1 MTHQLATLSSIFN
14 TDDWPMLSSKPHVID
29 LDAVTEVPTI
39 EDPLVL
45 SCTLYRYANPNSEDH
60 NPTVRFL
67 NLIKDQSSI
76 LKKTTDVDRK
86 LADEIR
92 RHYRGKFVFL
102 RLRGEQPT
110 KFRQDLEKFV
120 AVDWDPSFTIT
131 EKTVGLICKLP
142 FFYEHDMGLI
152 NDVFGSETHNIK
164 KHVSVG
170 DPVTLTF
177 IKVLDENQ
185 KGKTTFSYWFKDSHD
200 NRFSIPVEKNNS
212 LIPTWEEFIKKPVT
226 LSGHYTSRSYDS
238 LEFYKVARGWK
249 IIG

>member
-1 MTHQLATLSSIFN
+1 MIHALNTARVTNWEEAFTPFN
-14 TDDWPMLSSKPHVID
+14 STKEAPE
-29 LDAVTEVPTI
+29 VTEVPTI

-45 SCTLYRYANPNSEDH
+45 SCTLFRFANPNSEDH
-60 NPTVRFL
+60 DPSFRFF
-67 NLIKDQSSI
+67 NLINHQSQI
-76 LKKTTDVDRK
+76 LEKTTDVDRK
-86 LADEIR
+86 LADDIR

-110 KFRQDLEKFV
+110 KFRKDLEKFV
-120 AVDWDPSFTIT
+120 AVDWNPSFTIT
-131 EKTVGLICKLP
+131 EKTVGMICKLP

-164 KHVSVG
+164 RHVSIG

-177 IKVLDENQ
+177 IKALDENQ
-185 KGKTTFSYWFKDSHD
+185 KGKTTLSYWFKDLHD

-238 LEFYKVARGWK
+238 L
-249 IIG
+249 

>member
-1 MTHQLATLSSIFN
+1 MTHALTTLASAFDNIVFAEPYN
-14 TDDWPMLSSKPHVID
+14 KAEEVID
-29 LDAVTEVPTI
+29 VPTI

-45 SCTLYRYANPNSEDH
+45 SCTLYRYAKPEGGDYDPN
-60 NPTVRFL
+60 VRFL
-67 NLIKDQSSI
+67 SLLKQQHHI
-76 LKKTTDVDRK
+76 LEKTTDEDRK

-92 RHYRGKFVFL
+92 RYYRGKFLFL
-102 RLRGEQPT
+102 KLRGEETT
-110 KFRQDLEKFV
+110 KFRRDLEQFV
-120 AVDWDPSFTIT
+120 MVDWDPSFTIT
-131 EKTVGLICKLP
+131 TKTVGMICKLP

-164 KHVSVG
+164 KHVSIG

-177 IKVLDENQ
+177 IKALDENQ
-185 KGKTTFSYWFKDSHD
+185 KGKTTLSYWFKDSHG

-226 LSGHYTSRSYDS
+226 LSGHYTSRSYDN

-249 IIG
+249 IVT

>member
-1 MTHQLATLSSIFN
+1 MTHALNTARVTDWEEAFTPFTSIKEA
-14 TDDWPMLSSKPHVID
+14 PK
-29 LDAVTEVPTI
+29 VTEVPTI

-45 SCTLYRYANPNSEDH
+45 SCTLFRFANPNSENYD
-60 NPTVRFL
+60 PTVRYL
-67 NLIKDQSSI
+67 NLMNHQSQI
-76 LKKTTDVDRK
+76 LEKTTDVDRK
-86 LADEIR
+86 LADDIR
-92 RHYRGKFVFL
+92 RYYRGKFIFL
-102 RLRGEQPT
+102 RLRGEQHT
-110 KFRQDLEKFV
+110 KFRKDLEKFV
-120 AVDWDPSFTIT
+120 TVDWDPSFTIT
-131 EKTVGLICKLP
+131 EKTVGMICKLP

-164 KHVSVG
+164 KHVSSG

-177 IKVLDENQ
+177 IKALDENQ
-185 KGKTTFSYWFKDSHD
+185 KGKTTFSYWFKDAND

-249 IIG
+249 IVT

>member
-1 MTHQLATLSSIFN
+1 MTHALATLASAFDNIVFAEPYN
-14 TDDWPMLSSKPHVID
+14 K
-29 LDAVTEVPTI
+29 AEEVTEVLTI

-45 SCTLYRYANPNSEDH
+45 SCTLYRYAKPEGDDYDPN
-60 NPTVRFL
+60 VRFL
-67 NLIKDQSSI
+67 SLLKQQHHI
-76 LKKTTDVDRK
+76 LEKTTDEDRK

-92 RHYRGKFVFL
+92 RYYRGKFLFL
-102 RLRGEQPT
+102 KLRGEETLT
-110 KFRQDLEKFV
+110 KFRRDLEQFV
-120 AVDWDPSFTIT
+120 MVDWDPPFTIT
-131 EKTVGLICKLP
+131 AKTVGMICKLP

-152 NDVFGSETHNIK
+152 NDVFGSETHSIK
-164 KHVSVG
+164 KHVSIG

-177 IKVLDENQ
+177 IKALDENQ
-185 KGKTTFSYWFKDSHD
+185 KGKTTFNYWFKDSHG

>member
-1 MTHQLATLSSIFN
+1 MIHALNTARVTNWEEAFTPFN
-14 TDDWPMLSSKPHVID
+14 STKEAPEVN
-29 LDAVTEVPTI
+29 EVPTI

-45 SCTLYRYANPNSEDH
+45 SCTLFRYANPNSKDYD
-60 NPTVRFL
+60 PTVRYL
-67 NLIKDQSSI
+67 NLISHQR
-76 LKKTTDVDRK
+76 LVLAKTTDADRT
-86 LADEIR
+86 LADDIR
-92 RHYRGKFVFL
+92 RYYRGKFVFL
-102 RLRGEQPT
+102 KLRGEQPT
-110 KFRQDLEKFV
+110 KFRKDLEKFV

-131 EKTVGLICKLP
+131 EKTVGMICKLP

-164 KHVSVG
+164 KHVSIG

-177 IKVLDENQ
+177 IKALDENQ

-212 LIPTWEEFIKKPVT
+212 LIPTWEEFIKKPIT

-249 IIG
+249 IVT

>member
-1 MTHQLATLSSIFN
+1 MTHALATLASVFDTAI
-14 TDDWPMLSSKPHVID
+14 TWPIASKQSEVNE
-29 LDAVTEVPTI
+29 VNEVPTI

-45 SCTLYRYANPNSEDH
+45 SCTLFRFANPNSEDYD
-60 NPTVRFL
+60 TDVRFL
-67 NLIKDQSSI
+67 NLMNHQNQI
-76 LKKTTDVDRK
+76 LKKTNDVDRK

-152 NDVFGSETHNIK
+152 NDVFGSETYNIK
-164 KHVSVG
+164 KYVTSN

-212 LIPTWEEFIKKPVT
+212 LLPTWEEFIKKPVT

-249 IIG
+249 IVT

>member
-1 MTHQLATLSSIFN
+1 MTHALRTFASVFGN
-14 TDDWPMLSSKPHVID
+14 TGIAEPYKK
-29 LDAVTEVPTI
+29 AEEVTEVLTI

-45 SCTLYRYANPNSEDH
+45 SCTLYRFANPNSEDY
-60 NPTVRFL
+60 NPTIRFL
-67 NLIKDQSSI
+67 NLMKDQSQI
-76 LKKTTDVDRK
+76 LAKTTDADRT

-92 RHYRGKFVFL
+92 RYYRGKFVFL
-102 RLRGEQPT
+102 KLRGEQPT
-110 KFRQDLEKFV
+110 KFRKDLEQFV
-120 AVDWDPSFTIT
+120 AIDWDPSFTIT
-131 EKTVGLICKLP
+131 EKTVGMICKLP

-152 NDVFGSETHNIK
+152 NDVFGSETHSIK
-164 KHVSVG
+164 KHVSIG
-170 DPVTLTF
+170 DSVTLTF

-185 KGKTTFSYWFKDSHD
+185 KGKTTFSYWFKDSND

>member
-1 MTHQLATLSSIFN
+1 MTHALATLASVFDNIVFAEPYN
-14 TDDWPMLSSKPHVID
+14 K
-29 LDAVTEVPTI
+29 AEEVTEVLTI

-45 SCTLYRYANPNSEDH
+45 SCTLYRFANPNSEDY
-60 NPTVRFL
+60 NPTIRFL
-67 NLIKDQSSI
+67 NLMKDQSQI
-76 LKKTTDVDRK
+76 LAKTTDADRT

-92 RHYRGKFVFL
+92 RYYRGKFVFL
-102 RLRGEQPT
+102 KLRGEQPT
-110 KFRQDLEKFV
+110 KFRKDLEQFV

-131 EKTVGLICKLP
+131 EKTVGMICKLP

-164 KHVSVG
+164 KHVSSY
-170 DPVTLTF
+170 DPIKLTF

-185 KGKTTFSYWFKDSHD
+185 KGKPTFSYWFKDSHD